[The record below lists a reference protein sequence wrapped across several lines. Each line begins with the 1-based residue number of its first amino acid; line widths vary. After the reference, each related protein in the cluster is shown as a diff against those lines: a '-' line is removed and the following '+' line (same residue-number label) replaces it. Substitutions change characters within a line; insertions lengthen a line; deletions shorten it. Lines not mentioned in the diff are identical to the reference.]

1 MENYLLIFII
11 CTVCIREHVPDEE
24 VLTRIKSLNSP
35 NIYFS
40 CERQKVKRSAVI

>member
-1 MENYLLIFII
+1 MENYLLIFVI

-35 NIYFS
+35 KYIF
-40 CERQKVKRSAVI
+40 